1 MEASEVYAAVT
12 LDRAWLAE
20 ARSAWLALME
30 LAVFGDVKSSRLGA
44 TTRLR
49 KRALEVGER
58 LRSLGADRAW
68 IPHPREQ
75 LKNAL
80 ASALALRES
89 LAQLEAQA
97 QEVDGGEE
105 AQALAAAIRRLG
117 ALVEGL
123 RPLENRWASTLEAL
137 NRGSG
142 NED

>member
-1 MEASEVYAAVT
+1 MGPEEVYATVT

-20 ARSAWLALME
+20 ARSAWLTLME
-30 LAVFGDVKSSRLGA
+30 LAVFGDVKSSRLGV

-97 QEVDGGEE
+97 REVDGGEE
-105 AQALAAAIRRLG
+105 AQALASAIRRLAG
-117 ALVEGL
+117 LVEAL
-123 RPLENRWASTLEAL
+123 QPLENRWALTLEAL
-137 NRGSG
+137 NRELG